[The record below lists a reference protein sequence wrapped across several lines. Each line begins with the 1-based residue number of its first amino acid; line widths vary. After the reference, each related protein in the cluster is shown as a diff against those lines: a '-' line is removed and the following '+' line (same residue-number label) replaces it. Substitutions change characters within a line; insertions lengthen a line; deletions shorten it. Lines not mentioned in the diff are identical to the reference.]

1 MKGTMKAAVL
11 YQEFQVSL
19 DELSH
24 LCFWVFS
31 CFLQDALKQVVH
43 HPSITVSSKSL
54 GEGIY
59 QLWGLHFL
67 QKVIP
72 PAAGWTTVENF
83 Q

>member
-1 MKGTMKAAVL
+1 MQHGTMKAAVL

-59 QLWGLHFL
+59 QL
-67 QKVIP
+67 
-72 PAAGWTTVENF
+72 
-83 Q
+83 